1 MKKNK
6 FKINKFDI
14 IVAGAG
20 VVGAYFIYKAVKG
33 GFSGASGGTGT
44 GTGGNTGGSPAPPA
58 PPFPSIEYPYA
69 GSASGVNAFVY
80 GWETYAIP
88 SCFDCSWRYQI
99 LKETQ
104 EKLDNA
110 QLKQVSDALKQK
122 TGLTMYEQMAN
133 MWWFGGP
140 YSNNKAEQ
148 LYSRVQS
155 I

>member
-33 GFSGASGGTGT
+33 GFSGNSGGT
-44 GTGGNTGGSPAPPA
+44 GTGGNTGGTPPPPPPA
-58 PPFPSIEYPYA
+58 PFPSIAYPYA

-80 GWETYAIP
+80 GWEMYAIP

-104 EKLDNA
+104 EKLDNI
-110 QLKQVSDALKQK
+110 QLKQVSDALRQK
-122 TGLTMYEQMAN
+122 TGKSMYEQMSD